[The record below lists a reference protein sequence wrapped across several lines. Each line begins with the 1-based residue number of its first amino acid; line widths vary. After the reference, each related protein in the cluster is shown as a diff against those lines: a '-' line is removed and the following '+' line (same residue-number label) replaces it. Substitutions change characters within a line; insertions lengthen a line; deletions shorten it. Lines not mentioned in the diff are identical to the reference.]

1 MTVDELADYLQLNRQ
16 TIYRKVRAGQ
26 IPAIRI
32 GKVLRFKKEVIDS
45 WLRQN
50 SLRSSRQGHLRDFVE
65 GKIV

>member
-1 MTVDELADYLQLNRQ
+1 MTVDELADYLQLNKQ
-16 TIYRKVRAGQ
+16 TVYRKVRAGQ

-50 SLRSSRQGHLRDFVE
+50 SLRSGRRGRLRDFVE